1 MNCENALELM
11 NRELDE
17 ALTAEESAALQAHLD
32 ACPDCRETWRQLHEL
47 DALLQES
54 ELEPPAALHDG
65 VMRAIRQEQKRK
77 PRRAWLPAAA
87 IAAAAAL
94 VLLAGK
100 AGLIALPGFEQTDVI
115 SVNIGSAVEQIF
127 AQTGAEAPDE
137 AAAQQAAELSAETG
151 LDVLLVWNSGVPAEL
166 ETTPYEAAQNTR
178 LPLTT
183 VGSTARMLSYSS
195 SRISISEKASSCR
208 PISIFEMSRSSS
220 TSSVMRSLSAKITS
234 AALPVSITPACMPSA

>member
-65 VMRAIRQEQKRK
+65 VMRAIRQEQKRR

-137 AAAQQAAELSAETG
+137 APPHSRRRSFPPRQGWTCCWCGTAAFRLNWKQRRMKRRRAAPGCIA
-151 LDVLLVWNSGVPAEL
+151 
-166 ETTPYEAAQNTR
+166 
-178 LPLTT
+178 
-183 VGSTARMLSYSS
+183 
-195 SRISISEKASSCR
+195 
-208 PISIFEMSRSSS
+208 
-220 TSSVMRSLSAKITS
+220 
-234 AALPVSITPACMPSA
+234 

>member
-32 ACPDCRETWRQLHEL
+32 ACPDCRETRRQLHEL

-65 VMRAIRQEQKRK
+65 VMQAIRQEQKKK
-77 PRRAWLPAAA
+77 PRRAWIPAAA

-94 VLLAGK
+94 VLLAGR

-127 AQTGAEAPDE
+127 TQTGAEAPDE
-137 AAAQQAAELSAETG
+137 AAAQQAAELAAETG
-151 LDVLLVWNSGVPAEL
+151 LDVLLVWNSGVPLEL
-166 ETTPYEAAQNTR
+166 ETTAYETAQNGAR
-178 LPLTT
+178 LYRVTGQLAQTILD
-183 VGSTARMLSYSS
+183 GYIAAAYSPDDVFS
-195 SRISISEKASSCR
+195 DLPEKQ
-208 PISIFEMSRSSS
+208 
-220 TSSVMRSLSAKITS
+220 
-234 AALPVSITPACMPSA
+234 AACVLVLP

>member
-32 ACPDCRETWRQLHEL
+32 ACPDCRETRRQLHEL

-65 VMRAIRQEQKRK
+65 VMQAIRQEKKQRS
-77 PRRAWLPAAA
+77 RRAWVPAAA

-94 VLLAGK
+94 VLLAGW
-100 AGLIALPGFEQTDVI
+100 AGLIALPGFEKDSIVT
-115 SVNIGSAVEQIF
+115 VNVGSAVEQIF
-127 AQTGAEAPDE
+127 TQTGAEAPDE

-151 LDVLLVWNSGVPAEL
+151 LDVLLVWNSGVPSEL
-166 ETTPYEAAQNTR
+166 ETMPYELTENGARLYRVTGQLAQTILDGYIAAAYSPDDVFSD
-178 LPLTT
+178 LP
-183 VGSTARMLSYSS
+183 
-195 SRISISEKASSCR
+195 EKQ
-208 PISIFEMSRSSS
+208 
-220 TSSVMRSLSAKITS
+220 
-234 AALPVSITPACMPSA
+234 AACVLVLP

>member
-100 AGLIALPGFEQTDVI
+100 AGLIALPGFEQT
-115 SVNIGSAVEQIF
+115 
-127 AQTGAEAPDE
+127 GAKTPDE
-137 AAAQQAAELSAETG
+137 AAAQQAAELSSETG

-166 ETTPYEAAQNTR
+166 ETTPYEAAQNGAR
-178 LPLTT
+178 LYRVTGQLAQAILD
-183 VGSTARMLSYSS
+183 GYITAAYSPDDVFS
-195 SRISISEKASSCR
+195 DLPEK
-208 PISIFEMSRSSS
+208 E
-220 TSSVMRSLSAKITS
+220 
-234 AALPVSITPACMPSA
+234 AAYVLVLP

>member
-1 MNCENALELM
+1 MVRVGSLLDLEFAKETIYDSKTGMTAQDQLRCIYRAVPGLLERKKRIYAGAM
-11 NRELDE
+11 AELGRWGIRDMEPE

-87 IAAAAAL
+87 IAAAAARG
-94 VLLAGK
+94 LLAGK

-166 ETTPYEAAQNTR
+166 ETAPCETAQSGAR
-178 LPLTT
+178 L
-183 VGSTARMLSYSS
+183 
-195 SRISISEKASSCR
+195 
-208 PISIFEMSRSSS
+208 
-220 TSSVMRSLSAKITS
+220 
-234 AALPVSITPACMPSA
+234 

>member
-137 AAAQQAAELSAETG
+137 AAAQQGGGAFRRDRAGRAAGVEH
-151 LDVLLVWNSGVPAEL
+151 GVPAEL
-166 ETTPYEAAQNTR
+166 ETMPYEAAQNGAR
-178 LPLTT
+178 LYRVTGQRRRQFWTDTSRQPIRPTT
-183 VGSTARMLSYSS
+183 YSP
-195 SRISISEKASSCR
+195 ICR
-208 PISIFEMSRSSS
+208 KRKRHMCWCCRD
-220 TSSVMRSLSAKITS
+220 RA
-234 AALPVSITPACMPSA
+234 

>member
-17 ALTAEESAALQAHLD
+17 ALTAEESAALRAHLD

-94 VLLAGK
+94 GLLAGRTK
-100 AGLIALPGFEQTDVI
+100 PPHSRRRSFPPRQGWTCCWCGT
-115 SVNIGSAVEQIF
+115 
-127 AQTGAEAPDE
+127 
-137 AAAQQAAELSAETG
+137 AAF
-151 LDVLLVWNSGVPAEL
+151 
-166 ETTPYEAAQNTR
+166 R
-178 LPLTT
+178 LNWKQRRMKRRR
-183 VGSTARMLSYSS
+183 TARGCT
-195 SRISISEKASSCR
+195 A
-208 PISIFEMSRSSS
+208 
-220 TSSVMRSLSAKITS
+220 
-234 AALPVSITPACMPSA
+234 

>member
-100 AGLIALPGFEQTDVI
+100 AGLIALPGF
-115 SVNIGSAVEQIF
+115 

-166 ETTPYEAAQNTR
+166 ETMPYEAAQNGAR
-178 LPLTT
+178 LYRVTGQLAQTILD
-183 VGSTARMLSYSS
+183 GYITAAYSPDDVFS
-195 SRISISEKASSCR
+195 DLPEK
-208 PISIFEMSRSSS
+208 E
-220 TSSVMRSLSAKITS
+220 
-234 AALPVSITPACMPSA
+234 AAYVLVLP